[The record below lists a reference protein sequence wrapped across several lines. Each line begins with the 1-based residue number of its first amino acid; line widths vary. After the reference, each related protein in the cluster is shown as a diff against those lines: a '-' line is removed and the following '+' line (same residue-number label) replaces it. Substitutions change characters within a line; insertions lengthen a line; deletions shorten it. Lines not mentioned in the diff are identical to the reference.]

1 MPESSTLA
9 SHLEILSSS
18 STSPFIDL
26 FLCQGFCNCLTI
38 VYVLDLCDSLKAK
51 AICGVLLSLV
61 GNAGTL
67 ITYTIGKDTFTQSFR
82 LNTIQAITLE
92 NNSPFFSPFG
102 YGKILELV
110 GICNSLNNSEGMTI
124 FGRNDNIWKE

>member
-1 MPESSTLA
+1 MPEISTHA
-9 SHLEILSSS
+9 SHLEIRSSF

-67 ITYTIGKDTFTQSFR
+67 ITYTIGKDTLRQLFR
-82 LNTIQAITLE
+82 LNTYL
-92 NNSPFFSPFG
+92 
-102 YGKILELV
+102 
-110 GICNSLNNSEGMTI
+110 
-124 FGRNDNIWKE
+124 